1 MNSKGI
7 YEQYD
12 DAADLLKFLTSS
24 NVRTSILLS
33 LNESSKNLRE
43 LKRELNLESS
53 TIIHST
59 NKLEKRN
66 FIFKTGENYTLS
78 QTGKIFTLKLVNLIK
93 AEDTVKTYEKLW
105 LHHEID
111 GIPKDL
117 IMKIGDLNNSSLIE
131 SVPTAIDKVHSNFI
145 QLLSNA
151 KLIRGVSPILH
162 SDFEE
167 IIMALISKGLD
178 IQLILTEDV
187 FNALTKTTGHELI
200 KELISKDNF
209 SLWTIKE
216 AKVAFTVTDSI
227 LSLGFFTTY
236 GTYDYNTDLV
246 SDDKNAI
253 QWGKTLFE
261 YYLKKAKKIK

>member
-7 YEQYD
+7 YEQFD
-12 DAADLLKFLTSS
+12 KSEGLLKFLTSS
-24 NVRTSILLS
+24 NVRSSILLS
-33 LNESSKNLRE
+33 LTESPKNLTD
-43 LKRELNLESS
+43 LKQELNLESS
-53 TIIHST
+53 TIIHSI

-66 FIFKTGENYTLS
+66 FIFKKGENYTLS
-78 QTGKIFTLKLVNLIK
+78 QTGKIFALKLSNLIK
-93 AEDTVKTYEKLW
+93 TADAVKTYEKLW

-111 GIPKDL
+111 GIPEYL
-117 IMKIGDLNNSSLIE
+117 IMKIGDLSNSSLIE

-167 IIMALISKGLD
+167 IMMALISKGLD

-187 FNALTKTTGHELI
+187 FNALTKTTGPEII
-200 KELISKDNF
+200 KELVSTDNF

-227 LSLGFFTTY
+227 LSLGFFTTN
-236 GTYDYNTDLV
+236 GTYDYNTDLI

-253 QWGKTLFE
+253 QWGKKLFE